1 MKKYIVISVCLLSL
15 AYSFSLYEPNAYN
28 PEGKFVMRHINNS
41 DYTRTESTHSYDV
54 RYYQLNLN
62 VPMTSGAYSGLERI
76 KLVARVANFDTFNLN
91 MVNLVCDSVKRAGT
105 NLTFLANSNR
115 LKITL
120 DRLFSIGETCLV
132 EIFYHRNSGVSNLG
146 VYYYPRGTNPAIMY
160 TTTEPIDSR
169 YWFPCYDENWDKAE
183 EGCEINVTVPD
194 SFTVCSNGL
203 LDSVRTAA
211 GLKTFYW
218 REHHPISTYLMTFT
232 ASIYA
237 TYSHW
242 YHPTLSESIEV
253 KYYMWRN
260 DSSRSVS
267 AFAHVI
273 DMMQFFSSNNMYG
286 PYPFEKYGM
295 NAVSP
300 FQWGGMENQT
310 MTMIHRQ
317 WLYGDDDGI
326 AHEMSHMWYGDKV
339 TCFSWA
345 NIWLNEG
352 FATYS
357 DALYMRHLQGQTSFV
372 SMMNQRAQDYFQ
384 EDLSSRLPLYN
395 PPINNLFTWG
405 HTYCKASWV
414 QHMLRYL
421 EGDTTN
427 TNGIFFQTMRV
438 YGDSFHYGNATT
450 DDYRRIH
457 EHMTGLNLGW
467 FFNEWVYQAGYPKY
481 YYNWTAE
488 NLSGQYRVITR
499 ISQNNGVNAPVVF
512 HMPLQIKFIA
522 SGLDT
527 TVTIPITTSPEIDT
541 FLFLYSPTSM
551 TIDPNSWVLK
561 KTFLGI
567 EELTVEN
574 GHRSFWQIY
583 PNPGRG
589 QIKISYNLDNTPDA
603 SISIFNRSGQMIKR
617 LTLPN
622 RNYLFWDCTDGQ
634 GKKVSSGI
642 YFIKLNLTSKTL
654 AQKVVVLP

>member
-41 DYTRTESTHSYDV
+41 DYTRAESTHSYDV

-203 LDSVRTAA
+203 LDSIRTAA

-499 ISQNNGVNAPVVF
+499 INQNNGVNAPVVF

-551 TIDPNSWVLK
+551 TIDANSWVLK

>member
-1 MKKYIVISVCLLSL
+1 
-15 AYSFSLYEPNAYN
+15 
-28 PEGKFVMRHINNS
+28 
-41 DYTRTESTHSYDV
+41 
-54 RYYQLNLN
+54 
-62 VPMTSGAYSGLERI
+62 
-76 KLVARVANFDTFNLN
+76 
-91 MVNLVCDSVKRAGT
+91 
-105 NLTFLANSNR
+105 
-115 LKITL
+115 
-120 DRLFSIGETCLV
+120 
-132 EIFYHRNSGVSNLG
+132 
-146 VYYYPRGTNPAIMY
+146 
-160 TTTEPIDSR
+160 
-169 YWFPCYDENWDKAE
+169 
-183 EGCEINVTVPD
+183 
-194 SFTVCSNGL
+194 
-203 LDSVRTAA
+203 
-211 GLKTFYW
+211 
-218 REHHPISTYLMTFT
+218 
-232 ASIYA
+232 
-237 TYSHW
+237 
-242 YHPTLSESIEV
+242 
-253 KYYMWRN
+253 
-260 DSSRSVS
+260 
-267 AFAHVI
+267 
-273 DMMQFFSSNNMYG
+273 
-286 PYPFEKYGM
+286 
-295 NAVSP
+295 
-300 FQWGGMENQT
+300 
-310 MTMIHRQ
+310 
-317 WLYGDDDGI
+317 
-326 AHEMSHMWYGDKV
+326 
-339 TCFSWA
+339 
-345 NIWLNEG
+345 
-352 FATYS
+352 
-357 DALYMRHLQGQTSFV
+357 
-372 SMMNQRAQDYFQ
+372 MMNQRAQDYFQ

-634 GKKVSSGI
+634 GKKVSPGI